1 MVTFFQKLSANLIE
15 ERITQAIGVCNAERM
30 FNFFSNSSSSLL
42 TPPPLPSPPH
52 PQPLDVAL
60 TLLIRGHQHALAG
73 AGLFRVCVVPAFGQL
88 GLV

>member
-15 ERITQAIGVCNAERM
+15 ERITQAVGVCNAERM

-42 TPPPLPSPPH
+42 TPSPPPH
-52 PQPLDVAL
+52 PPPQPLDVAL